1 MKKRILFLLSCCL
14 TTITL
19 LTGARA
25 LPTLSCQSACVV
37 EVDTGRVLYAHRA
50 NIQLPMASTT
60 KIMTALLVIEAG
72 DLDRVVTVSKQ
83 AVGVEGSSL
92 YLKNGEQ
99 FTRKSLLYAL
109 MLVSGNDVAVA
120 LAIDTAGSVD
130 DFVALM
136 NGRASK
142 IGAMNTHFAN
152 PHGLPA
158 DDHYTTAKDL
168 TLIAAVA
175 MRNPTFCEIV
185 QTKTVVIDPQTEGT
199 RRTLQNK
206 NKLLWQFDGA
216 TGIKTGYTK
225 AAGRCLA
232 GAAERDGKRVVAV
245 VLNAPDMWDDI
256 AALMDESLDNLRYIT
271 LKKAGELMGTVCVED
286 GLADN
291 VEGVLGGDIAACITN
306 EEMERI
312 AYVIA
317 LSDLINAPV
326 IQGDVIGQVAIYLD
340 DILLC
345 ETNIL
350 AANGVARATYRHYL
364 NHLVELWIGASP

>member
-1 MKKRILFLLSCCL
+1 
-14 TTITL
+14 
-19 LTGARA
+19 
-25 LPTLSCQSACVV
+25 
-37 EVDTGRVLYAHRA
+37 
-50 NIQLPMASTT
+50 
-60 KIMTALLVIEAG
+60 MTALLVIEAG
-72 DLDRVVTVSKQ
+72 NLDRVVTVSKQ

-120 LAIDTAGSVD
+120 LAIETAGSVD

-158 DDHYTTAKDL
+158 DNHYTTAKDL
-168 TLIAAVA
+168 ALIAAVA

-232 GAAERDGKRVVAV
+232 GAAERDGKQVVAV

-271 LKKAGELMGTVCVED
+271 LKKAGELMGTVCIED

-291 VEGVLGGDIAACITN
+291 VEGVLGSDLAACITN

-312 AYVIA
+312 AYDIA

-326 IQGDVIGQVAIYLD
+326 IQGG
-340 DILLC
+340 
-345 ETNIL
+345 
-350 AANGVARATYRHYL
+350 RYRTGRDLSGRHP
-364 NHLVELWIGASP
+364 IM